1 MILFYSPDI
10 VAAGELSESD
20 SAHCVR
26 VMRMRDGDEID
37 VTDGKGNLYRC
48 VITDAHPKHTSV
60 DIVSTRRQELHW
72 RPRITLAVAPTKNI
86 DRMEWLAEKAVELG
100 VNRLVFLNCRH
111 SVRRVVKRDRMM
123 KVMVAAMKQSL
134 KATLPELVEMTEF
147 SDFIR
152 EENCGM
158 KFVGYCD
165 DETERLEFARIY
177 DGLSDITI
185 LIGPE
190 GDFSPDEINDAFAA
204 GFRPGTFGNTRL
216 RTETAA
222 LFALC
227 AAHTIMLQ
235 QG

>member
-26 VMRMRDGDEID
+26 VMRMRQGDEID

-48 VITDAHPKHTSV
+48 VITDAHSKHTSV
-60 DIVSTRRQELHW
+60 DIISTCRQELHW

-86 DRMEWLAEKAVELG
+86 DRMEWLAEKAVEIG
-100 VNRLVFLNCRH
+100 VSRLVFLNCRH

-204 GFRPGTFGNTRL
+204 GFRPVTFGNTRL